1 MIKVTILLAE
11 MYLASLILN
20 TIQVCRVYKNVMG
33 ELPFIVILQGFWP
46 YLSDPRINFIGIVRA
61 FRDWY
66 WLDKRAYIDEDET
79 FRMHTSDEMEDA

>member
-1 MIKVTILLAE
+1 MIKVTILFAE

-33 ELPFIVILQGFWP
+33 ELPFIVILQGFWL

-66 WLDKRAYIDEDET
+66 WLDKRAYIDEDGA